1 MFDFGLTLIFSQVFL
16 FIAAHYSENA
26 RVCDTTSANFP
37 NIKKVM
43 RNLETI
49 KQASLITAIKT
60 PYLTNGE
67 IDLACYDD
75 LVEQQIAAG
84 VDGIIVGG
92 TTGEGQLMNWEEHLM
107 LIAHSVSKFSD
118 RLLIVGN
125 TGSNNTREA
134 IKATEY
140 GFATGM
146 DAALQINPYYGR
158 TSLAGV
164 KEHFSRL
171 LDIGPAFIY
180 NVAGRTG
187 QDLTPD
193 IIEPLAK
200 HENFIGVKE
209 CGGNERIAHY
219 EQQGIACW
227 SGNDDEA
234 HDARHIHN
242 AHGVISV
249 TSNIIPG
256 LFRQLMDEK
265 NDALNAKL
273 QPLMGWL
280 FCEPNPI
287 AINTALM
294 MTGAVNPVF
303 RLPYVPLTSAQQ
315 EIGLGYINELD
326 VADIV
331 GEKAQLLTEK
341 DVILR

>member
-1 MFDFGLTLIFSQVFL
+1 MRTLEQ
-16 FIAAHYSENA
+16 
-26 RVCDTTSANFP
+26 
-37 NIKKVM
+37 
-43 RNLETI
+43 I

-60 PYLTNGE
+60 PYLASGE
-67 IDLACYDD
+67 IDLATYDY

-84 VDGIIVGG
+84 VDGIVVGG

-107 LIAHSVSKFSD
+107 LIAHSVNKYAD
-118 RLLIVGN
+118 KLVIVGN

-134 IKATEY
+134 VKATEY
-140 GFATGM
+140 GFASGM

-158 TSLAGV
+158 TSIAGV
-164 KEHFSRL
+164 IEHFKRVL
-171 LDIGPAFIY
+171 AIGPAFIY

-193 IIEPLAK
+193 IIEPLAQ

-209 CGGNERIAHY
+209 CGGNERINHY

-234 HDARHIHN
+234 HDARHTYK

-249 TSNIIPG
+249 TSNLIPG
-256 LFRQLMDEK
+256 LYRQLMDSK
-265 NDALNAKL
+265 SDALNASL
-273 QPLMGWL
+273 QPLISWL

-294 MTGAVNPVF
+294 MTGAVKPVF
-303 RLPYVPLTSAQQ
+303 RLPYVPLNEQQ
-315 EIGLGYINELD
+315 QVQGVTLINQLDD
-326 VADIV
+326 VAVV
-331 GEKAQLLTEK
+331 GGSKATPLNLENTI
-341 DVILR
+341 ILP